1 MGFFDKM
8 FEKKECAICGTEL
21 GLLGKTKISEGY
33 LCKECAGKLSP
44 YFHGYRSST
53 ADDIREQL
61 AYREAN
67 AERLA
72 SFNPTRTLS
81 AGRTNIMLDEDAGLL
96 IITSQSRWRDANPDI
111 IEFSQVLGCD
121 MDIDEHRTEIYRE
134 RQDKADAKADAAAAV
149 PKPAVDDAVQE
160 LAQNAGYI
168 CSSCGAELVSDGTV
182 AVTTCPYC
190 GNSAVAPGQLSGD
203 FSPDLVI
210 PFKLGRDDVTATLKE
225 HYKGKILLPKSFVT
239 GNHIDEVQGVYVPF
253 WLYGARV
260 DGEVCFDATN
270 ETVTEESDRT
280 VTTTDHYDAYRKGNI
295 SFERVPV
302 DGSSK
307 MPDGHMDAIE
317 PFDYD
322 ALRPFS
328 VAYMPGYIANRYDED
343 CETCKARAERRMEE
357 STISALRETVVDE
370 YDDATVESKRLDYT
384 WEDSDYAL
392 FPVWMLSTSWNGKS
406 YLFAMNGQ
414 TGRMVGELPCSK
426 PKLVIASVLFFV
438 IGFVLSQILF
448 MGGNAFDP
456 DYLTFDVEGILINIV
471 APLIIVIIADVL
483 LVGQLKT
490 ANEAT
495 HADCYCGELDLTEK
509 HDTFSHTETTVVMKD
524 NKDD

>member
-1 MGFFDKM
+1 MA
-8 FEKKECAICGTEL
+8 FESVNYQCPACGGPLHFASAEQ
-21 GLLGKTKISEGY
+21 
-33 LCKECAGKLSP
+33 KLVCDYCDSR
-44 YFHGYRSST
+44 F
-53 ADDIREQL
+53 EVEEV
-61 AYREAN
+61 EA
-67 AERLA
+67 L
-72 SFNPTRTLS
+72 
-81 AGRTNIMLDEDAGLL
+81 
-96 IITSQSRWRDANPDI
+96 
-111 IEFSQVLGCD
+111 
-121 MDIDEHRTEIYRE
+121 YRE
-134 RQDKADAKADAAAAV
+134 RQDKADAKADAAAA
-149 PKPAVDDAVQE
+149 PKPAVDAAVQE

-168 CSSCGAELVSDGTV
+168 CSSCGAELISDGTV

-190 GNSAVAPGQLSGD
+190 GNPAVAPGQLSGD

-210 PFKLGRDDVTATLKE
+210 PFKLGRDDVMAALKE

-260 DGEVCFDATN
+260 DGEVYFDATN

-295 SFERVPV
+295 SFKRVPV

-370 YDDATVESKRLDYT
+370 YDDATVESKQLDYT

-426 PKLVIASVLFFV
+426 PKLAIASVLFFV

-471 APLIIVIIADVL
+471 APLIIVVIADVL

-495 HADCYCGELDLTEK
+495 HADYYCGELDLTEK

>member
-1 MGFFDKM
+1 MA
-8 FEKKECAICGTEL
+8 FESVNYQCPACGGPLHFASAEQ
-21 GLLGKTKISEGY
+21 
-33 LCKECAGKLSP
+33 KLVCDYCDSR
-44 YFHGYRSST
+44 F
-53 ADDIREQL
+53 EVEEV
-61 AYREAN
+61 EA
-67 AERLA
+67 L
-72 SFNPTRTLS
+72 
-81 AGRTNIMLDEDAGLL
+81 
-96 IITSQSRWRDANPDI
+96 
-111 IEFSQVLGCD
+111 
-121 MDIDEHRTEIYRE
+121 YRE
-134 RQDKADAKADAAAAV
+134 RQDKADAKADAAAAT
-149 PKPAVDDAVQE
+149 PKPATDAAVQE

-168 CSSCGAELVSDGTV
+168 CSSCGAELISDGTV

-190 GNSAVAPGQLSGD
+190 GNPAVAPGQLSGD

-210 PFKLGRDDVTATLKE
+210 PFKLGRDDVMAALKE

-295 SFERVPV
+295 SFKRVPV

-322 ALRPFS
+322 ALR
-328 VAYMPGYIANRYDED
+328 
-343 CETCKARAERRMEE
+343 
-357 STISALRETVVDE
+357 ETVVDE
-370 YDDATVESKRLDYT
+370 YDDATVESKQLDYT

-392 FPVWMLSTSWNGKS
+392 FPVWMLSASWNGKS

-426 PKLVIASVLFFV
+426 PKLAIASALFFV

-448 MGGNAFDP
+448 MGENAFDP
-456 DYLTFDVEGILINIV
+456 DYLTFDIEGILINIV
-471 APLIIVIIADVL
+471 APLIIVVIADVL

-524 NKDD
+524 DKDD

>member
-1 MGFFDKM
+1 MA
-8 FEKKECAICGTEL
+8 FESVNYQCPACGGPLHFASAEQ
-21 GLLGKTKISEGY
+21 
-33 LCKECAGKLSP
+33 KLVCDYCDSR
-44 YFHGYRSST
+44 F
-53 ADDIREQL
+53 EVEEV
-61 AYREAN
+61 EA
-67 AERLA
+67 L
-72 SFNPTRTLS
+72 
-81 AGRTNIMLDEDAGLL
+81 
-96 IITSQSRWRDANPDI
+96 
-111 IEFSQVLGCD
+111 
-121 MDIDEHRTEIYRE
+121 YRE
-134 RQDKADAKADAAAAV
+134 RQDKADAKADAAAAA
-149 PKPAVDDAVQE
+149 PKPAADAAVQE

-168 CSSCGAELVSDGTV
+168 CSSCGAELISDGTV

-190 GNSAVAPGQLSGD
+190 GNPAVAPGQLSGD

-210 PFKLGRDDVTATLKE
+210 PFKLGRDDVMAALKE

-253 WLYGARV
+253 WLY
-260 DGEVCFDATN
+260 
-270 ETVTEESDRT
+270 
-280 VTTTDHYDAYRKGNI
+280 
-295 SFERVPV
+295 
-302 DGSSK
+302 
-307 MPDGHMDAIE
+307 DGHMDAIE

-370 YDDATVESKRLDYT
+370 YDDATVESKQLDYT
-384 WEDSDYAL
+384 WEDSNYAL

-414 TGRMVGELPCSK
+414 TGRMVGELPCSR
-426 PKLVIASVLFFV
+426 PKLAIASVLFFV

-448 MGGNAFDP
+448 MGENAFDL
-456 DYLTFDVEGILINIV
+456 DYLAFDIEGILINIV

-483 LVGQLKT
+483 LVGQLRT

-495 HADCYCGELDLTEK
+495 HADEYCGELDLVEK

-524 NKDD
+524 DKDD

>member
-1 MGFFDKM
+1 MA
-8 FEKKECAICGTEL
+8 FESVNYQCPACGGPLHFASAEQ
-21 GLLGKTKISEGY
+21 
-33 LCKECAGKLSP
+33 KLVCDYCDSR
-44 YFHGYRSST
+44 F
-53 ADDIREQL
+53 EVEEV
-61 AYREAN
+61 EA
-67 AERLA
+67 L
-72 SFNPTRTLS
+72 
-81 AGRTNIMLDEDAGLL
+81 
-96 IITSQSRWRDANPDI
+96 
-111 IEFSQVLGCD
+111 
-121 MDIDEHRTEIYRE
+121 YRE
-134 RQDKADAKADAAAAV
+134 RQDKADAKADAAAATS
-149 PKPAVDDAVQE
+149 KPASDDAVQE
-160 LAQNAGYI
+160 LAENAGYI
-168 CSSCGAELVSDGTV
+168 CSSCGAELISDGTV

-190 GNSAVAPGQLSGD
+190 GNPAVAPGQLSGD

-210 PFKLGRDDVTATLKE
+210 PFKLGRDDVLAALKE

-253 WLYGARV
+253 WL
-260 DGEVCFDATN
+260 
-270 ETVTEESDRT
+270 
-280 VTTTDHYDAYRKGNI
+280 YDAYRKGNI

-328 VAYMPGYIANRYDED
+328 VAYMPGYIANRYDKD

-357 STISALRETVVDE
+357 STISALRETVIDE
-370 YDDATVESKRLDYT
+370 YDDATVESKQLDYT

-426 PKLVIASVLFFV
+426 PKLAIASVLFFV

-448 MGGNAFDP
+448 MGEYAFDP

-471 APLIIVIIADVL
+471 APLIIVIIGDVL
-483 LVGQLKT
+483 LVSQLKT

-495 HADCYCGELDLTEK
+495 HADEYCGELDLVEK

>member
-1 MGFFDKM
+1 MA
-8 FEKKECAICGTEL
+8 FESVNYQCPACGGPLHFASAEQ
-21 GLLGKTKISEGY
+21 
-33 LCKECAGKLSP
+33 KLVCDYCDSR
-44 YFHGYRSST
+44 F
-53 ADDIREQL
+53 EVEEV
-61 AYREAN
+61 EA
-67 AERLA
+67 L
-72 SFNPTRTLS
+72 
-81 AGRTNIMLDEDAGLL
+81 
-96 IITSQSRWRDANPDI
+96 
-111 IEFSQVLGCD
+111 
-121 MDIDEHRTEIYRE
+121 YRE
-134 RQDKADAKADAAAAV
+134 RQDKADAKADAAAAA
-149 PKPAVDDAVQE
+149 PKPAVDNAVQE

-210 PFKLGRDDVTATLKE
+210 PFKLGRDDVMAALKE

-253 WLYGARV
+253 WLYGAHV
-260 DGEVCFDATN
+260 DGEVYFDATN

-317 PFDYD
+317 PFDYE

-370 YDDATVESKRLDYT
+370 YDDATVESKQLDYT

-426 PKLVIASVLFFV
+426 PKLALATLIFFIVAFV
-438 IGFVLSQILF
+438 ITRFACFGS
-448 MGGNAFDP
+448 NAFDMA
-456 DYLTFDVEGILINIV
+456 YLDFDLEGILVNIII
-471 APLIIVIIADVL
+471 PLVIAGIADL
-483 LVGQLKT
+483 FLVGQLKT
-490 ANEAT
+490 AVEAT
-495 HADCYCGELDLTEK
+495 NADSYCGQFDLTDES
-509 HDTFSHTETTVVMKD
+509 DTFIRTETRVEMKQQ
-524 NKDD
+524 KK

>member
-1 MGFFDKM
+1 MA
-8 FEKKECAICGTEL
+8 FESVNYQCPACGGPLHFASAEQ
-21 GLLGKTKISEGY
+21 
-33 LCKECAGKLSP
+33 KLVCDYCDSR
-44 YFHGYRSST
+44 F
-53 ADDIREQL
+53 EVEEV
-61 AYREAN
+61 EA
-67 AERLA
+67 L
-72 SFNPTRTLS
+72 
-81 AGRTNIMLDEDAGLL
+81 
-96 IITSQSRWRDANPDI
+96 
-111 IEFSQVLGCD
+111 
-121 MDIDEHRTEIYRE
+121 YRE
-134 RQDKADAKADAAAAV
+134 RQDKADAKADAAAAT

-210 PFKLGRDDVTATLKE
+210 PFKLGHDDVTAALKE

-253 WLYGARV
+253 WLYGARA

-295 SFERVPV
+295 SFKRVPV

-343 CETCKARAERRMEE
+343 CETCKARAERAWRKARSRPCVKPS
-357 STISALRETVVDE
+357 STNMTMPR
-370 YDDATVESKRLDYT
+370 SKA
-384 WEDSDYAL
+384 SS
-392 FPVWMLSTSWNGKS
+392 STTPGKT
-406 YLFAMNGQ
+406 AIM
-414 TGRMVGELPCSK
+414 PCS
-426 PKLVIASVLFFV
+426 PCGCFPPR
-438 IGFVLSQILF
+438 G
-448 MGGNAFDP
+448 
-456 DYLTFDVEGILINIV
+456 
-471 APLIIVIIADVL
+471 
-483 LVGQLKT
+483 T
-490 ANEAT
+490 ARAT
-495 HADCYCGELDLTEK
+495 CLP
-509 HDTFSHTETTVVMKD
+509 
-524 NKDD
+524 

>member
-1 MGFFDKM
+1 MA
-8 FEKKECAICGTEL
+8 FESVNYQCPACGGPLHFASAEQ
-21 GLLGKTKISEGY
+21 
-33 LCKECAGKLSP
+33 KLVCDYCDSR
-44 YFHGYRSST
+44 F
-53 ADDIREQL
+53 EVEEV
-61 AYREAN
+61 EA
-67 AERLA
+67 L
-72 SFNPTRTLS
+72 
-81 AGRTNIMLDEDAGLL
+81 
-96 IITSQSRWRDANPDI
+96 
-111 IEFSQVLGCD
+111 
-121 MDIDEHRTEIYRE
+121 YRE
-134 RQDKADAKADAAAAV
+134 RQDKADAKADAAAAA

-190 GNSAVAPGQLSGD
+190 GSSAVAPGQLSGD

-210 PFKLGRDDVTATLKE
+210 PFKLGRDDVMAALKD

-295 SFERVPV
+295 SFKRVPV

-328 VAYMPGYIANRYDED
+328 VA
-343 CETCKARAERRMEE
+343 
-357 STISALRETVVDE
+357 
-370 YDDATVESKRLDYT
+370 
-384 WEDSDYAL
+384 
-392 FPVWMLSTSWNGKS
+392 
-406 YLFAMNGQ
+406 
-414 TGRMVGELPCSK
+414 
-426 PKLVIASVLFFV
+426 IASE
-438 IGFVLSQILF
+438 
-448 MGGNAFDP
+448 M
-456 DYLTFDVEGILINIV
+456 
-471 APLIIVIIADVL
+471 
-483 LVGQLKT
+483 LV
-490 ANEAT
+490 
-495 HADCYCGELDLTEK
+495 
-509 HDTFSHTETTVVMKD
+509 
-524 NKDD
+524 

>member
-1 MGFFDKM
+1 MA
-8 FEKKECAICGTEL
+8 FESVNYQCPACGSPLHFASAEQ
-21 GLLGKTKISEGY
+21 
-33 LCKECAGKLSP
+33 KLVCDYCDSR
-44 YFHGYRSST
+44 F
-53 ADDIREQL
+53 EVEEV
-61 AYREAN
+61 EA
-67 AERLA
+67 L
-72 SFNPTRTLS
+72 
-81 AGRTNIMLDEDAGLL
+81 
-96 IITSQSRWRDANPDI
+96 
-111 IEFSQVLGCD
+111 
-121 MDIDEHRTEIYRE
+121 YRE
-134 RQDKADAKADAAAAV
+134 RQDKADAKADAAAAT
-149 PKPAVDDAVQE
+149 PKSVADDAVQE

-210 PFKLGRDDVTATLKE
+210 PFKLGRDDVTAALKG

-260 DGEVCFDATN
+260 DGEVYFDATN

-295 SFERVPV
+295 SFKRVPV
-302 DGSSK
+302 DESSK

-328 VAYMPGYIANRYDED
+328 VAYMPGYIANRYD
-343 CETCKARAERRMEE
+343 
-357 STISALRETVVDE
+357 
-370 YDDATVESKRLDYT
+370 DATVESKQLDYT

-414 TGRMVGELPCSK
+414 TGRLVGELPCSK
-426 PKLVIASVLFFV
+426 PKLAIASVLFFV

-448 MGGNAFDP
+448 MGENAFDP
-456 DYLTFDVEGILINIV
+456 DYLAFDIEGILINII
-471 APLIIVIIADVL
+471 APLIIVIIGDVL

-495 HADCYCGELDLTEK
+495 HADEYCGELDLTEK

-524 NKDD
+524 DKDD

>member
-1 MGFFDKM
+1 MA
-8 FEKKECAICGTEL
+8 FESVNYQCPACGGPLHFASAEQ
-21 GLLGKTKISEGY
+21 
-33 LCKECAGKLSP
+33 KLVCDYCDSR
-44 YFHGYRSST
+44 FEVEEVE
-53 ADDIREQL
+53 AL
-61 AYREAN
+61 YRE
-67 AERLA
+67 
-72 SFNPTRTLS
+72 
-81 AGRTNIMLDEDAGLL
+81 
-96 IITSQSRWRDANPDI
+96 
-111 IEFSQVLGCD
+111 
-121 MDIDEHRTEIYRE
+121 H
-134 RQDKADAKADAAAAV
+134 QDKADAKADAAAAA

-210 PFKLGRDDVTATLKE
+210 PFKLGRDDVTAALKE

-260 DGEVCFDATN
+260 DGEVYFDATN
-270 ETVTEESDRT
+270 ETVTEKSDRT

-295 SFERVPV
+295 SFKRVPV

-370 YDDATVESKRLDYT
+370 YDDATVESKQLDYT

-414 TGRMVGELPCSK
+414 TGRLVGELPCSK

-438 IGFVLSQILF
+438 IGFILSQILF
-448 MGGNAFDP
+448 MGENAFDP
-456 DYLTFDVEGILINIV
+456 DYLAFDIEGILINIV
-471 APLIIVIIADVL
+471 APLIIVIIGDVL

-495 HADCYCGELDLTEK
+495 HADEYCGELDLTEK
-509 HDTFSHTETTVVMKD
+509 HDTFNHTETTVVMKD
-524 NKDD
+524 DKDD

>member
-1 MGFFDKM
+1 MA
-8 FEKKECAICGTEL
+8 FESVNYQCPACGGPLHFASAEQ
-21 GLLGKTKISEGY
+21 
-33 LCKECAGKLSP
+33 KLVCDYCDSR
-44 YFHGYRSST
+44 F
-53 ADDIREQL
+53 EVEEV
-61 AYREAN
+61 EA
-67 AERLA
+67 L
-72 SFNPTRTLS
+72 
-81 AGRTNIMLDEDAGLL
+81 
-96 IITSQSRWRDANPDI
+96 
-111 IEFSQVLGCD
+111 
-121 MDIDEHRTEIYRE
+121 YRE
-134 RQDKADAKADAAAAV
+134 RQDKADAKADAAAAT
-149 PKPAVDDAVQE
+149 PKPVADDAVQE

-210 PFKLGRDDVTATLKE
+210 PFKLGRDDVTAALKE

-260 DGEVCFDATN
+260 DGEVYFDATN

-295 SFERVPV
+295 SFKRVPV

-370 YDDATVESKRLDYT
+370 YERCHGRKQAARLHLGRQRLRPVPRLD
-384 WEDSDYAL
+384 AL
-392 FPVWMLSTSWNGKS
+392 
-406 YLFAMNGQ
+406 YLVERQ
-414 TGRMVGELPCSK
+414 ELPVCHER
-426 PKLVIASVLFFV
+426 
-438 IGFVLSQILF
+438 
-448 MGGNAFDP
+448 P
-456 DYLTFDVEGILINIV
+456 DRPLGRR
-471 APLIIVIIADVL
+471 APLLQAQARHRLGAVFRDRIYPLPDSLYGGIRL
-483 LVGQLKT
+483 RSGLPHL
-490 ANEAT
+490 
-495 HADCYCGELDLTEK
+495 
-509 HDTFSHTETTVVMKD
+509 
-524 NKDD
+524 

>member
-1 MGFFDKM
+1 MA
-8 FEKKECAICGTEL
+8 FESVNYQCPACGGPLHFASAEQ
-21 GLLGKTKISEGY
+21 
-33 LCKECAGKLSP
+33 KLVCDYCDSR
-44 YFHGYRSST
+44 F
-53 ADDIREQL
+53 EVEEV
-61 AYREAN
+61 EA
-67 AERLA
+67 L
-72 SFNPTRTLS
+72 
-81 AGRTNIMLDEDAGLL
+81 
-96 IITSQSRWRDANPDI
+96 
-111 IEFSQVLGCD
+111 
-121 MDIDEHRTEIYRE
+121 YRE
-134 RQDKADAKADAAAAV
+134 RQDKADAKADAAAAA
-149 PKPAVDDAVQE
+149 PKPATDAAVQE

-168 CSSCGAELVSDGTV
+168 CSSCGAELISDGTV

-190 GNSAVAPGQLSGD
+190 GNPAVAPGQLSGD

-210 PFKLGRDDVTATLKE
+210 PFKLGRDDVMAALKE

-260 DGEVCFDATN
+260 DGEVYFDATN

-295 SFERVPV
+295 SFKRVPVDGSSKMPDGHMDAIEPFDYDALRPFSVAYMPGYIANRYDAYRKGNISFKRVPV

-370 YDDATVESKRLDYT
+370 YDDATVESKQLDYT

-426 PKLVIASVLFFV
+426 PKLAIASVLFFV

-448 MGGNAFDP
+448 MGENAFDP
-456 DYLTFDVEGILINIV
+456 DYLTFDIEGILINIV
-471 APLIIVIIADVL
+471 APLIIVVIADVL

-524 NKDD
+524 DKDD